1 MPVWLLYAIV
11 VAIWGSSWYGIEQQI
26 GVVAPQVSLAYRFL
40 LSAAIL
46 VAFCLVTRR
55 RLRYPLP
62 AVAVMAAQGLLLFCG
77 NYILFYFA
85 SMHLVSGLVAVCFST
100 VSLMNIFNLALLFR
114 QKVDRRALFAALV
127 GLVGL
132 ACVFYPEL
140 AGSGLGAEPVL
151 GLGLSLLATYLASLG
166 NMASVRLKKLQIPVI
181 ESNTIGMS
189 FGALFCVACAL
200 LADAPFI
207 YDFRPAYTI
216 SLVGLALFATVI
228 GFGCYLSLVQRIGAD
243 RAGYSAVMFP
253 IVALTLSTWLEGY
266 QWSPLAGF
274 GVVLVVV
281 GNLLVLTRRREA
293 SVQSTPPAATPL
305 ATTEQRPKTVQHG

>member
-1 MPVWLLYAIV
+1 MPIWMLYAIV

-46 VAFCLVTRR
+46 ILFCLATRR
-55 RLRYPLP
+55 RLRYPAGAYGL
-62 AVAVMAAQGLLLFCG
+62 MMTQGLFLFCG

-85 SMHLVSGLVAVCFST
+85 SMHLVSGLLAVCFST
-100 VSLMNIFNLALLFR
+100 MSLMNIFNLAVLFR

-127 GLVGL
+127 GLAGL
-132 ACVFYPEL
+132 ACVFAPEL
-140 AGSGLGAEPVL
+140 ADNSLGAEPAL

-166 NMASVRLKKLQIPVI
+166 NMVSVRLKKLNVPVI

-189 FGALFCVACAL
+189 FGALFCVAFAL
-200 LADAPFI
+200 LAGAPFI
-207 YDFRPAYTI
+207 YDFRPAYTV

-243 RAGYSAVMFP
+243 RAAYSAVMFP
-253 IVALTLSTWLEGY
+253 IVALSLSTWLEGY
-266 QWSPLAGF
+266 RWSPLAGF
-274 GVVLVVV
+274 GVLLVIA
-281 GNLLVLTRRREA
+281 GNLLVLTRRRD
-293 SVQSTPPAATPL
+293 VVATLATSPL
-305 ATTEQRPKTVQHG
+305 ATSRPGPKSV